1 MVLEFVHQLLSK
13 MKENDYLGFRPSFIL
28 FYSAKEQML
37 DINDETGAI
46 KKKRLKSQFHD
57 LDSFKSLLFKDLEI
71 QDFNDYWKIEGLII
85 VDNLESLK
93 TDDRKDVLDFL
104 FEELPPCIE
113 AIITTRIPEND
124 VDYSMPIN
132 GFRNEAGIVFIK
144 QFASQNK
151 FTINLSDEQISA
163 LVKYSFGN
171 SLVLVLS
178 LKRLISNKTSYQS
191 IINEMKRLPS
201 ENTENV
207 ITEFMFQN
215 TINEILTLYPRQSS
229 LIKSVLI
236 CLSLSS
242 EPLSASVILT
252 THKDSNLVIS
262 DVESILKL
270 LTEYLVTDKVDDSYV
285 KLVSSV
291 ITSKIADCTFYNYWA
306 WTTFRFGY
314 DHSARTPQF
323 FDINFWVSLQDD
335 KNKSHSARRTM
346 KAY

>member
-1 MVLEFVHQLLSK
+1 

-57 LDSFKSLLFKDLEI
+57 LDLFKSLLFKDLEI
-71 QDFNDYWKIEGLII
+71 QDFNDYLKIEGLII

-215 TINEILTLYPRQSS
+215 TINEILTLYPTQSS

-346 KAY
+346 KEY